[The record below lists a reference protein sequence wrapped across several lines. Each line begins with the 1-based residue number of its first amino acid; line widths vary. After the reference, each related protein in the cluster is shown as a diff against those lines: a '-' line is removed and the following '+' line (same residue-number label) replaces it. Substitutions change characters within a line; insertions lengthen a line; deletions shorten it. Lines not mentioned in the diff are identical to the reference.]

1 MVQGL
6 EVERIK
12 RSSTSQLAS
21 EAILDLIRQGVLCPG
36 DPLASQR
43 NLVVQMGLSR
53 AALREALSA
62 AFHLAII
69 KATHNTVL
77 IDVVRPFI
85 RLISRASD
93 TIAAKAP
100 AARERE
106 HRVHAELYEPLAA
119 GHVREARQR
128 MRRHLA
134 LAREAILEAFPEHQ
148 GRSAGA
154 LFGRKE
160 A

>member
-1 MVQGL
+1 LQRL
-6 EVERIK
+6 
-12 RSSTSQLAS
+12 L
-21 EAILDLIRQGVLCPG
+21 RQIQQAVAAGEK
-36 DPLASQR
+36 PLAHT
-43 NLVVQMGLSR
+43 
-53 AALREALSA
+53 A